1 MSRKIEGVHVGFL
14 MWITRHGSVQQK
26 DRTWRKVSEE
36 TVLEK
41 SGTQP
46 LGTYIDRRQATVA
59 EWLAL
64 RPILEVC
71 EKEKAY
77 KRRRRRQDPWWR
89 QTKPDSS

>member
-1 MSRKIEGVHVGFL
+1 ML
-14 MWITRHGSVQQK
+14 QK
-26 DRTWRKVSEE
+26 DKTWRKVSEE

-59 EWLAL
+59 EWVAL

-71 EKEKAY
+71 DKKEIL
-77 KRRRRRQDPWWR
+77 QEGEE
-89 QTKPDSS
+89 